1 MKILF
6 VTAYEVD
13 YDTTINIT
21 NQALIKAFIDAGCEV
36 TTVSAFKYKENINN
50 TKIHGRT
57 IAKRYNLNDEAEDSV
72 EKKERFGVFKSIR
85 NKLSSF
91 LYKRIYLKLRIYDLD
106 FELVKSA
113 NKFKIDEEFDLMI
126 SSSDPKITHLIAG
139 RLLKRNPK
147 LCKKWFQYWSNPFAS
162 DINKEN
168 IVPRKLVAFEEK
180 RVLKKCDKVIYVS
193 PLTLA
198 DNQKKYS
205 KLKDKMIF
213 LPIPY
218 LEEVIYPVRH
228 NKEYTIGYFGDYRS
242 TAVNIMPLYNVCK
255 ENDKLII
262 CGDSNLTL
270 EENEHVSILSRTD
283 LKQMSKYEAKCDLLV
298 CLCTKKGNQIPAKP
312 IWCARTNKKIL
323 IVLDGN
329 RKEEIKK
336 YFDSYNRFY
345 FCNNDEESIKI
356 TINRIKTNDREFNP
370 CKQFSADS
378 VVEEILAELLKQN

>member
-13 YDTTINIT
+13 YDSSVNIA
-21 NQALIKAFIDAGCEV
+21 NQALIKGFIDAGCDV
-36 TTVSAFKYKENINN
+36 STISAFKHKGNINN
-50 TKIHGRT
+50 LKIHGRELT
-57 IAKRYNLNDEAEDSV
+57 KRYNLNDDNNEARD
-72 EKKERFGVFKSIR
+72 KKEKFSFFKSIR
-85 NKLSSF
+85 NKLLSF
-91 LYKRIYLKLRIYDLD
+91 LYKRIYLKFRIYDLD
-106 FELVKSA
+106 FELVKLA
-113 NKFKIDEEFDLMI
+113 NKFKINEEFDLMI
-126 SSSDPKITHLIAG
+126 SVSDPKLTHLIAS
-139 RLLKRNPK
+139 RLVKKNPN
-147 LCKKWFQYWSNPFAS
+147 LCKKWFQYWNNPFAS

-168 IVPRKLVAFEEK
+168 IMPRRLVAFEEK
-180 RVLKKCDKVIYVS
+180 RVIKKCDKVIYVS

-205 KLKDKMIF
+205 GLKEKMIF
-213 LPIPY
+213 LPTPY
-218 LEEVIYPVRH
+218 LEEVMYPAKH

-242 TAVNIMPLYNVCK
+242 TTVNIMPLYNVCK

-270 EENEHVSILSRTD
+270 EENDHVSIFSRTD
-283 LKQMSKYEAKCDLLV
+283 LKKMSKYEAKCDLLV
-298 CLCTKKGNQIPAKP
+298 CICTKKGNQISAKP

-323 IVLDGN
+323 IILDGN

-370 CKQFSADS
+370 CGQFSADA
-378 VVEEILAELLKQN
+378 VVEDILAELLKQN